1 VIDLGYTVYSF
12 VALFLIVYL
21 ITNVPV
27 PHSLEM
33 YSARDRIRMIRRYV
47 IITAGGGSASC
58 DAATLAAADI
68 SGDGCVTSSGAL
80 IILQAATDAIELW
93 PRRFAI
99 LRRYAVFECGA
110 PAGHRRSYQPF
121 SKKR

>member
-12 VALFLIVYL
+12 VALFLIVDL

-58 DAATLAAADI
+58 DAATLDAADVI
-68 SGDGCVTSSGAL
+68 RDGCVTSLDAL
-80 IILQAATDAIELW
+80 MILQAAAGRIEL
-93 PRRFAI
+93 
-99 LRRYAVFECGA
+99 
-110 PAGHRRSYQPF
+110 
-121 SKKR
+121 